1 MEYAKGLMDIH
12 FTHLQRPFNE
22 GWFMEVK
29 IRMQSLLMGVVQIK
43 YPDGSLKC
51 EGVTIDPR
59 DHI

>member
-1 MEYAKGLMDIH
+1 MKWSIN
-12 FTHLQRPFNE
+12 HLKVIVEKNMK
-22 GWFMEVK
+22 MEVK
-29 IRMQSLLMGVVQIK
+29 MRMQSLLIGVVQIK